1 MERGRDPRHG
11 EGAFSVTVSKNLG
24 NLSLTIVLLIAV
36 VLSASPAASAQQY
49 HSPVA
54 TSGTSTANPAVT
66 NFTAAI
72 ERLVT
77 LAAAA
82 GGGLLSLVWARVAL
96 SWFSHDSMK
105 KVLAKERARDALIGT
120 LLFVGAVSGL
130 VWALANWVVTGV

>member
-1 MERGRDPRHG
+1 MTGGKGCRR
-11 EGAFSVTVSKNLG
+11 VCLTI
-24 NLSLTIVLLIAV
+24 LSLLAL
-36 VLSASPAASAQQY
+36 VLSGVTGATADPVPSTFGHAAVSN
-49 HSPVA
+49 
-54 TSGTSTANPAVT
+54 TNPAVT

-72 ERLVT
+72 GRLVT

-82 GGGLLSLVWARVAL
+82 GAGLLSLVWARVAL

-130 VWALANWVVTGV
+130 VWALANWVVTGI

>member
-1 MERGRDPRHG
+1 MSPRR
-11 EGAFSVTVSKNLG
+11 ARAPVA
-24 NLSLTIVLLIAV
+24 LTIGLVLALLLPAV
-36 VLSASPAASAQQY
+36 PAATARAPGAGVRESAG
-49 HSPVA
+49 A
-54 TSGTSTANPAVT
+54 TSTPAVS
-66 NFTAAI
+66 NFTGAI

-130 VWALANWVVTGV
+130 VWALANWVVTGA

>member
-1 MERGRDPRHG
+1 VERSWDSRRGGGGYALTALKRVGP
-11 EGAFSVTVSKNLG
+11 A
-24 NLSLTIVLLIAV
+24 SLTIVLLVAV
-36 VLSASPAASAQQY
+36 VLSVVPSASAQRY
-49 HSPVA
+49 AP
-54 TSGTSTANPAVT
+54 SGTSVATPTSNPAVT

-72 ERLVT
+72 DRLVT

-82 GGGLLSLVWARVAL
+82 GAGLLSLVWARVAL

-120 LLFVGAVSGL
+120 LLFVGAISGL

>member
-1 MERGRDPRHG
+1 MTGWDLV
-11 EGAFSVTVSKNLG
+11 AKV
-24 NLSLTIVLLIAV
+24 SLTIFLLLAV
-36 VLSASPAASAQQY
+36 AFYGAAPASAERAAL
-49 HSPVA
+49 SPPPRA
-54 TSGTSTANPAVT
+54 TTTTNPAVS

-72 ERLVT
+72 DRLVT

-120 LLFVGAVSGL
+120 LLFVGAISGL
-130 VWALANWVVTGV
+130 VWALANWVVTGT

>member
-1 MERGRDPRHG
+1 MMAWKHVGQI
-11 EGAFSVTVSKNLG
+11 L
-24 NLSLTIVLLIAV
+24 LTILLLIAV
-36 VLSASPAASAQQY
+36 VLWTGPPASAERP
-49 HSPVA
+49 SVPSVSTGA
-54 TSGTSTANPAVT
+54 TTTNPAVS
-66 NFTAAI
+66 NFTAVI
-72 ERLVT
+72 NRLVT

-82 GGGLLSLVWARVAL
+82 GAGLLSLVWARVAL

>member
-1 MERGRDPRHG
+1 
-11 EGAFSVTVSKNLG
+11 VTAWSSGTKV
-24 NLSLTIVLLIAV
+24 SLTILLILGI
-36 VLSASPAASAQQY
+36 VLSSLPPTSARLTPVPASS
-49 HSPVA
+49 
-54 TSGTSTANPAVT
+54 SGTTTPNPAVT
-66 NFTAAI
+66 NFSAAI
-72 ERLVT
+72 GRLVA

-120 LLFVGAVSGL
+120 LLFVGAISGL

>member
-1 MERGRDPRHG
+1 MI
-11 EGAFSVTVSKNLG
+11 AWSNLG
-24 NLSLTIVLLIAV
+24 KVWLTILLLLAV
-36 VLSASPAASAQQY
+36 VLWIGPSASAERPGA
-49 HSPVA
+49 PTGP
-54 TSGTSTANPAVT
+54 TSVTTTNPAVS

-72 ERLVT
+72 DRLVT

-82 GGGLLSLVWARVAL
+82 GAGLLSLVWARVAL

-130 VWALANWVVTGV
+130 VWALANWVVTGA

>member
-1 MERGRDPRHG
+1 VTAWSRGTK
-11 EGAFSVTVSKNLG
+11 V
-24 NLSLTIVLLIAV
+24 SLTILLILGV
-36 VLSASPAASAQQY
+36 VLSGIPLTSAQPDPIPAASG
-49 HSPVA
+49 A
-54 TSGTSTANPAVT
+54 TSTNPAVT

-72 ERLVT
+72 GRLVT

-82 GGGLLSLVWARVAL
+82 GGGLLSLVWARVVL

-120 LLFVGAVSGL
+120 LLFVGAISGL

>member
-1 MERGRDPRHG
+1 MTTARSAGKM
-11 EGAFSVTVSKNLG
+11 A
-24 NLSLTIVLLIAV
+24 LTTLLLLAV
-36 VLSASPAASAQQY
+36 VLFTLAPASAQVVLPGGRLVGATNGN
-49 HSPVA
+49 SPV
-54 TSGTSTANPAVT
+54 G
-66 NFTAAI
+66 NFSAAI
-72 ERLVT
+72 GRLVT

-130 VWALANWVVTGV
+130 VWALANWVVTGT

>member
-1 MERGRDPRHG
+1 MIAGKDIG
-11 EGAFSVTVSKNLG
+11 KV
-24 NLSLTIVLLIAV
+24 SLTILLLLAVLIWTV
-36 VLSASPAASAQQY
+36 PPASADRAGL
-49 HSPVA
+49 PGGA
-54 TSGTSTANPAVT
+54 TRAATANPAVS
-66 NFTAAI
+66 NFTAVI
-72 ERLVT
+72 NRLVS

-82 GGGLLSLVWARVAL
+82 GAGLLSLVWARVAL

>member
-1 MERGRDPRHG
+1 MAWRRIGK
-11 EGAFSVTVSKNLG
+11 V
-24 NLSLTIVLLIAV
+24 SLTILLLLAV
-36 VLSASPAASAQQY
+36 VLSGAPSASA
-49 HSPVA
+49 HRPDPPVA
-54 TSGTSTANPAVT
+54 STGTTPTNPAVS

-72 ERLVT
+72 DRLVA

-120 LLFVGAVSGL
+120 LLFVAAVSGL
-130 VWALANWVVTGV
+130 VWALANWVVTGA

>member
-1 MERGRDPRHG
+1 MTGWDLV
-11 EGAFSVTVSKNLG
+11 AKV
-24 NLSLTIVLLIAV
+24 SLTIFLLLAV
-36 VLSASPAASAQQY
+36 AFYGAVPASAEGAAL
-49 HSPVA
+49 SPPPRA
-54 TSGTSTANPAVT
+54 TTTTNPAVS

-72 ERLVT
+72 DRLVT

-120 LLFVGAVSGL
+120 LLFVGAISGL
-130 VWALANWVVTGV
+130 VWALANWVVTGT

>member
-1 MERGRDPRHG
+1 VRPW
-11 EGAFSVTVSKNLG
+11 KILG
-24 NLSLTIVLLIAV
+24 KLSLTSLLLLAL
-36 VLSASPAASAQQY
+36 VLSAAPPASGHPIGSSMGRVQA
-49 HSPVA
+49 A
-54 TSGTSTANPAVT
+54 TTNPAVS

-72 ERLVT
+72 SRLVT

-82 GGGLLSLVWARVAL
+82 GAGLLSLVWARVAL

>member
-1 MERGRDPRHG
+1 MRRQRTLRC
-11 EGAFSVTVSKNLG
+11 ALF
-24 NLSLTIVLLIAV
+24 VLLALAV
-36 VLSASPAASAQQY
+36 VVSPLVSPASARPTGP
-49 HSPVA
+49 SRA
-54 TSGTSTANPAVT
+54 DSGTSNTNPAVT
-66 NFTAAI
+66 NFSAAI
-72 ERLVT
+72 SRLVT

-130 VWALANWVVTGV
+130 VWALANWVVTGT

>member
-1 MERGRDPRHG
+1 MTTWK
-11 EGAFSVTVSKNLG
+11 ALG
-24 NLSLTIVLLIAV
+24 KLSLTTLLLLGIIFAGV
-36 VLSASPAASAQQY
+36 PSASAHRPNLPNGSTGAA
-49 HSPVA
+49 
-54 TSGTSTANPAVT
+54 GTNPAVT

-72 ERLVT
+72 GRLVT

-130 VWALANWVVTGV
+130 VWALANWVVTGA

>member
-1 MERGRDPRHG
+1 MTTGSAVGRI
-11 EGAFSVTVSKNLG
+11 SVT
-24 NLSLTIVLLIAV
+24 IFLLVAV
-36 VLSASPAASAQQY
+36 VLSSLPSTSAESPHRLIAPAQ
-49 HSPVA
+49 
-54 TSGTSTANPAVT
+54 GTSTNPAVT

-72 ERLVT
+72 DRLVT

-130 VWALANWVVTGV
+130 VWALANWVVTGT

>member
-1 MERGRDPRHG
+1 MIAGNR
-11 EGAFSVTVSKNLG
+11 LG
-24 NLSLTIVLLIAV
+24 KVVLTILLLLAV
-36 VLSASPAASAQQY
+36 VVWMGPPASAERLGAPNVPA
-49 HSPVA
+49 HA
-54 TSGTSTANPAVT
+54 TTTNPAVS
-66 NFTAAI
+66 NFTAVI
-72 ERLVT
+72 NRLVT

-82 GGGLLSLVWARVAL
+82 GAGLLSLVWARVAL

>member
-1 MERGRDPRHG
+1 MIAWRFVRR
-11 EGAFSVTVSKNLG
+11 VS
-24 NLSLTIVLLIAV
+24 LIAALLLAIALTMGPV
-36 VLSASPAASAQQY
+36 ASAR
-49 HSPVA
+49 SSNASVPLA
-54 TSGTSTANPAVT
+54 GTASTNPAVD

-72 ERLVT
+72 DRLVT

-130 VWALANWVVTGV
+130 VWALANWVVTGT

>member
-1 MERGRDPRHG
+1 MT
-11 EGAFSVTVSKNLG
+11 AAKKLG
-24 NLSLTIVLLIAV
+24 KLSLTIVLFIAV
-36 VLSASPAASAQQY
+36 VVSVTPPASAHSYHTSGASAQA
-49 HSPVA
+49 A
-54 TSGTSTANPAVT
+54 TSNPAVT

-72 ERLVT
+72 GRLVT

-82 GGGLLSLVWARVAL
+82 GGGLLTLVWARVAL